1 MSMIY
6 ELSRAV
12 DAKLQ
17 TRKFPVRVAYGTRR
31 LTQEQF
37 VDSVICFAR
46 DHDLGDEIRAPQGAK
61 RNPRRRA
68 VRELGVEI
76 KLYVRASVPGAREED
91 HEFDCE
97 QVVDALVCAIG
108 EWFTGERGGF
118 ALANFTEAR
127 YMRADEFD
135 EGLFEQWPGVG
146 YVLRFRVPRSVEARD
161 YLSQGQAMGA
171 PTHVGG
177 DVEIRRDGSDEPPE
191 IVDLP

>member
-17 TRKFPVRVAYGTRR
+17 TRKFPVRVVYGTRR
-31 LTQEQF
+31 LKQEQF

-68 VRELGVEI
+68 VRDLGVEI
-76 KLYVRASVPGAREED
+76 KFYVRASVPGTREED

-97 QVVDALVCAIG
+97 QVVDALVCAIL
-108 EWFTGERGGF
+108 RGDSSLITFPRGVSRRTRCADSDSDRRRSILPV
-118 ALANFTEAR
+118 AL
-127 YMRADEFD
+127 
-135 EGLFEQWPGVG
+135 
-146 YVLRFRVPRSVEARD
+146 
-161 YLSQGQAMGA
+161 
-171 PTHVGG
+171 
-177 DVEIRRDGSDEPPE
+177 
-191 IVDLP
+191 